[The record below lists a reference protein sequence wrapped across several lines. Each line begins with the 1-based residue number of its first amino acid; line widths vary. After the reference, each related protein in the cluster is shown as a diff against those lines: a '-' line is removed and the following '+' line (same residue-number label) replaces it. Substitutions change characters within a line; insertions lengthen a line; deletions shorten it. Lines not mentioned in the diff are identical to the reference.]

1 MEESLITQ
9 LIQSVYEMHF
19 KNIDFCESLLD
30 AISDMILR
38 DIPIRKD
45 LAKRFV
51 LDVYEKEDKSII
63 FPLSDKNKDYY
74 LHIIK
79 YQNYHSYIIT
89 ICIEV
94 GDTGVTYTDISYNDI
109 YDTLKICED
118 MNHKMEYSLEE
129 SEEKIKEFL
138 KVFGM
143 SKKIFISLYEIA
155 EKNGNTYS
163 MFKYITDD
171 NEDVCLLIFDI
182 YDEGL
187 DIYYY
192 DKQTIRF
199 QKYFE
204 KGILCTANLH
214 WLK

>member
-9 LIQSVYEMHF
+9 LIQSVYVMHF

-45 LAKRFV
+45 LAKRFI
-51 LDVYEKEDKSII
+51 LDVFDNEEKNIT
-63 FPLSDKNKDYY
+63 FPLSDDSDENYY

-79 YQNYHSYIIT
+79 YQNYRSYIIT
-89 ICIEV
+89 ICM
-94 GDTGVTYTDISYNDI
+94 GDRRVTYTDISYDDI

-138 KVFGM
+138 KAFGM
-143 SKKIFISLYEIA
+143 SKEIFISLYEIA

-187 DIYYY
+187 DIYFY

>member
-79 YQNYHSYIIT
+79 YQNYRSYIIA
-89 ICIEV
+89 IC
-94 GDTGVTYTDISYNDI
+94 TGMYGRLTYTDISYDDI

-143 SKKIFISLYEIA
+143 SKEIFISLYEIA

-187 DIYYY
+187 DIYFY

>member
-79 YQNYHSYIIT
+79 YQNYRSYIIT
-89 ICIEV
+89 ICM
-94 GDTGVTYTDISYNDI
+94 GDRRVTYTDISYDDI

-143 SKKIFISLYEIA
+143 SKEIFISLYEIA

>member
-1 MEESLITQ
+1 MEEILITQ
-9 LIQSVYEMHF
+9 FMQSVYEMHF

-30 AISDMILR
+30 SISEIISK

-45 LAKRFV
+45 LVKRFV
-51 LDVYEKEDKSII
+51 LDVYENEDKSII

-79 YQNYHSYIIT
+79 YQNYRSYIIT
-89 ICIEV
+89 ICM
-94 GDTGVTYTDISYNDI
+94 GDRRVTYTDISYDDI

-143 SKKIFISLYEIA
+143 SKEIFISLYEIA